1 MTEMTQPKV
10 WTRDGVLDL
19 LARSDTAVVRALQTL
34 YARQTA
40 DERQDKATR
49 VRNGRGFNARDA
61 AVLTDIAQKLPR
73 YDNRMTER
81 QLALV
86 RGRIVKYAGQ
96 LLDEIEAKGGLV
108 ARRPLQSVTD
118 EEPDDWPDV
127 DCLVEQAI
135 ENANDDYASREQA
148 IEDRAR
154 FGAWA

>member
-1 MTEMTQPKV
+1 MTETMPPKV
-10 WTRDGVLDL
+10 WTREMVLNL

-40 DERQDKATR
+40 DEQQDKTTR

-86 RGRIVKYAGQ
+86 RGRIRKYAGQ
-96 LLDEIEAKGGLV
+96 LLDEVEAKGGLV
-108 ARRPLQSVTD
+108 DRRAHISVTD
-118 EEPDDWPDV
+118 DDLDDWPDV
-127 DCLVEQAI
+127 DRLVEQAI
-135 ENANDDYASREQA
+135 ENANDEYASREQA

-154 FGAWA
+154 FGVWA